1 MRESDEDEVSVLD
14 LWLISGSRVR
24 RGEQGSLPSFS
35 PMARG
40 TFDVVAHGMLLF
52 IPLGN
57 KSHMFLFFETR
68 SLLLWTTEERGE
80 ICNACDEGLER

>member
-1 MRESDEDEVSVLD
+1 MRESDEDEVSVVD
-14 LWLISGSRVR
+14 LWLINGSAVR

-52 IPLGN
+52 IPPCN
-57 KSHMFLFFETR
+57 KSHMFLFLETR
-68 SLLLWTTEERGE
+68 SLLLWTAEEHDE
-80 ICNACDEGLER
+80 ICIVCNERPER

>member
-1 MRESDEDEVSVLD
+1 MRGGKSAENEVSVLD
-14 LWLISGSRVR
+14 LWLISGSHVR
-24 RGEQGSLPSFS
+24 RGKQDSLPSFS

-52 IPLGN
+52 IPLCN

-68 SLLLWTTEERGE
+68 SLLLCTAKEHGE
-80 ICNACDEGLER
+80 AWNV